1 MNKKAATRR
10 ASRIFSFILIKGMK
24 KRYMNMLLALF
35 ILVIVC
41 SLYISLEGFESLQTQ
56 EPWCILLTT
65 CVKRAGATPEKT
77 KETLELYKKSIDK
90 WLETGLPIIVIDS
103 SDYEFKE
110 YEGTSLKVC
119 HFMCQETKS
128 SSVSESLSILYA
140 INNCNYTRKYKNIIK
155 ITGRYYI
162 EDFPNILKKLGDNS
176 DLYIQHI
183 NNSDIKW
190 QHSEVFGFNK
200 KYADEIF
207 NPIIKER
214 LFMEKQ
220 LWTVSHTNNYTVQ
233 TFPQMPNAFK
243 VKRGG
248 DGLIV
253 DPL

>member
-1 MNKKAATRR
+1 MLFALC
-10 ASRIFSFILIKGMK
+10 ILI
-24 KRYMNMLLALF
+24 
-35 ILVIVC
+35 IVC
-41 SLYISLEGFESLQTQ
+41 SLYISVEGFDGFQSH

-77 KETLELYKKSIDK
+77 KEILELYKKSIDK
-90 WLETGLPIIVIDS
+90 WLETGLPIIVVDS

-119 HFMCQETKS
+119 HFMCEETAS
-128 SSVSESLSILYA
+128 SSVSEAMSVLYA
-140 INNCNYTRKYKNIIK
+140 INNCNHTRKYKNIIK

-162 EDFPNILKKLGDNS
+162 EDFSNILKKLGDDS

-183 NNSDIKW
+183 NNSHIKW
-190 QHSEVFGFNK
+190 QNSEVFGFNK

-207 NPIIKER
+207 KPVVKER

-220 LWTVSHTNNYTVQ
+220 LWNISHADYTVQ
-233 TFPQMPNAFK
+233 TFPQMPNIFK

-248 DGLIV
+248 DGLVV